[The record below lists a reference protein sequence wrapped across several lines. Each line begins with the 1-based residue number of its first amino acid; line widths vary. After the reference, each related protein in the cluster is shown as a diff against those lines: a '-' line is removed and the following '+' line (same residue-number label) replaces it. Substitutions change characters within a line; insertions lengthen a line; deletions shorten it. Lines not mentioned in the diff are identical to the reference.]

1 MTIRLVDIRF
11 KPIILLLFLV
21 ICLLMVDGIYR
32 IENKLVIKT
41 YFRQAPDGL
50 AGTTLYLQK
59 DGTLSTVYYSDIT
72 EDTLINGTWKREKD
86 LLILKF
92 DDDTPTETLYDY
104 NDSLIFTNGVTA
116 YYELNFKQSQEEK
129 Y

>member
-1 MTIRLVDIRF
+1 
-11 KPIILLLFLV
+11 
-21 ICLLMVDGIYR
+21 MVDGIYR

-86 LLILKF
+86 FYCILN
-92 DDDTPTETLYDY
+92 Y
-104 NDSLIFTNGVTA
+104 
-116 YYELNFKQSQEEK
+116 
-129 Y
+129 